1 MKHGELF
8 SQEEQNELKQL
19 KIEEK
24 DERNVALGNAAKAR
38 AYELMMWLYTISI
51 SLLAFFHIISLIA
64 FFILLGVYVICQ
76 IYAEPVNGQD
86 ERRIRAAV
94 DSPARL
100 CW

>member
-51 SLLAFFHIISLIA
+51 TLLAFFHIISLIA
-64 FFILLGVYVICQ
+64 FLSCLVFLLFVKYIL
-76 IYAEPVNGQD
+76 
-86 ERRIRAAV
+86 
-94 DSPARL
+94 S
-100 CW
+100 